1 MLTDEQLDA
10 ICDRCNM
17 KCKNG
22 LCDKH
27 LEAQEAV
34 TRLEVLDAMRGWLDE
49 LWVQNSFRDKHL
61 LGKIIGNMNFKQDEA
76 ESQCKE
82 LGV

>member
-1 MLTDEQLDA
+1 MMLTDEQLDA

-34 TRLEVLDAMRGWLDE
+34 TVVALIGFTGRDGLVHNGHTAGRNRKTCPACWLLRLKRLY
-49 LWVQNSFRDKHL
+49 
-61 LGKIIGNMNFKQDEA
+61 EA
-76 ESQCKE
+76 RCKE